1 MSFKRRKSRPI
12 QSSSIKIHVICEGA
26 SELSHL
32 QDTLKGY
39 RHITLKSINGGGYG
53 KFSDYIDRNKD
64 LYPIIFVVA
73 DLDKA
78 QKSNNDKRLL
88 NKLISKLEKLSK
100 YNNIFLTAPNIEY
113 WVACCLGQPHMSNE
127 HLAAM
132 GYEKGSKVQSFIK
145 DRGGSFKMACHSIEE
160 NKLYCKKDS
169 PKCNFAFEVEN
180 LQRKQSNLVYLLTY
194 IDEIQ
199 KERLQ

>member
-12 QSSSIKIHVICEGA
+12 QSSSIKIHVICEGV

-32 QDTLKGY
+32 QDVLKGY
-39 RHITLKSINGGGYG
+39 KHISLKSINGGGYG

-78 QKSNNDKRLL
+78 QKSNNDKRHL
-88 NKLISKLEKLSK
+88 NNLINKLEKLSK

-113 WVACCLGQPHMSNE
+113 WIACCLGKPHMSDE
-127 HLAAM
+127 ELFAM
-132 GYEKGSKVQSFIK
+132 GYEKGSKVQVFIREHAGSFRIACDSIK
-145 DRGGSFKMACHSIEE
+145 D

-169 PKCNFAFEVEN
+169 FKCNFAFEVDN
-180 LQRKQSNLVYLLTY
+180 LQCKQSNLVYLLTY
-194 IDEIQ
+194 IDEMQ